1 MIRPFYPFM
10 RAKIKLFFSSDLIH
24 EIKKSMKKKNR
35 CSNIHL
41 GEHIIN

>member
-24 EIKKSMKKKNR
+24 EIKKSMKKKIDVPT
-35 CSNIHL
+35 SILENI
-41 GEHIIN
+41 

>member
-24 EIKKSMKKKNR
+24 EIKKSIKKKSMFQHPSWRTYN
-35 CSNIHL
+35 
-41 GEHIIN
+41 